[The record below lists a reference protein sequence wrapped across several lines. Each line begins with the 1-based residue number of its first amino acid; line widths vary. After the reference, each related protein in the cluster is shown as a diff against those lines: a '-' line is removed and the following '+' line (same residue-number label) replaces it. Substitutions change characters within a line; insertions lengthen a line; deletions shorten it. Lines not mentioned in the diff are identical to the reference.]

1 MAQPIQGYG
10 TYAREALGLASA
22 ARGNEGMLRNSAP
35 AGMYNRED
43 SGPESMPEINPQP
56 YNNNNMTL
64 QNQQQ
69 NVMSM
74 IPQAEAAAIQDVR
87 NNVRRGSQAEFDAIT
102 LREDYKGA
110 VASKMQ
116 NTALNA
122 MADPQT
128 SVAVNKA
135 VLDTQ
140 RQEPFAN
147 ASMSPQ
153 HIRQYGSTSLPM
165 V

>member
-56 YNNNNMTL
+56 YNNENMKL

-74 IPQAEAAAIQDVR
+74 IPQAEAAAIQGVR

-102 LREDYKGA
+102 LREEYKGA
-110 VASKMQ
+110 VSSQMP

-122 MADPQT
+122 MADPDT
-128 SVAVNKA
+128 SRAVERA
-135 VLDTQ
+135 VLETQ

-147 ASMSPQ
+147 ATMNPQ
-153 HIRQYGSTSLPM
+153 HVAKYGSTSLPM
-165 V
+165 T